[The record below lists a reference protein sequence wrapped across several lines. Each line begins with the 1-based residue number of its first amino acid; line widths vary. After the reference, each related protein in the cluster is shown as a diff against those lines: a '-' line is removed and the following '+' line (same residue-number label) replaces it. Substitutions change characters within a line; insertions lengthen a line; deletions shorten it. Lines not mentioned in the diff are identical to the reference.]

1 MVKLLA
7 QICVVIAAI
16 SAFVFSPAPSR
27 GNEVAGALRGPIEWH
42 VVLCQFQDS
51 ALVAKRYGSTPQPK
65 EAPSY
70 YRTLFFASGV
80 SGLQDYINSMSHGT
94 ASVSGDV
101 HGWYTEPRTWQSA
114 KHKNCTPTCRR
125 LHETDCLAA
134 AKNPP
139 TGKNPVTHKPY
150 GPQPAAYTPPAGD
163 RVYVIT
169 SPGIDL
175 VGFENQAAVGQDWFP
190 VLNKSTGALSFVRG
204 PTALPEIAHE
214 FGHGIGLAH
223 SFSNDLTW
231 KGAGGDYGEY
241 GNQWDLMSAAHIFVD
256 PTGVYGGGSP
266 WLTVHHLDEKGW
278 IPMNRIIDVGSD
290 GVSPRTVTLAALTH
304 PDAKGYI
311 MARVLFDETDP
322 FHYYTVE
329 YRVADGWDSNL
340 TDHGKYPNKMIMI
353 SEVRKES
360 AFDPGSGHGLYVAQ
374 LQRELGKYAGT
385 DNGPPLQSLSEHGV
399 TIDVVSTAA
408 DSATVKI
415 TTKFKQPS
423 TWQEYGPLGCAT
435 GYVWRAADQSDYVC
449 VLPATRDQTAADNAA
464 AASRHKEDSRDCKK
478 GYVWRNAF
486 PGDDVCVTEAARD
499 QAQTDNAAAPS
510 HIYTTNI

>member
-1 MVKLLA
+1 MSTLLA
-7 QICVVIAAI
+7 RISLTVALIAACMM
-16 SAFVFSPAPSR
+16 SPASATS
-27 GNEVAGALRGPIEWH
+27 EVAGALRGPIVWH
-42 VVLCQFQDS
+42 VILCQFQDS
-51 ALVAKRYGSTPQPK
+51 ALVAKQYGSTPQPK

-70 YRTLFFASGV
+70 YQTLFFASGV
-80 SGLQDYINSMSHGT
+80 HGLQDYINSQSHGI

-101 HGWYTEPRTWQSA
+101 HGWYTEPQTWQSA

-125 LHETDCLAA
+125 RHESDCLAA

-139 TGKNPVTHKPY
+139 TGTNPVTHKPY
-150 GPQPAAYTPPAGD
+150 GTQPPAYTPPSGD

-169 SPGIDL
+169 SPGIDI

-190 VLNKSTGALSFVRG
+190 VPRKNGTFWVRG

-231 KGAGGDYGEY
+231 PGAGGAPGEY

-266 WLTVHHLDEKGW
+266 FLTVHHLDEKGW
-278 IPMNRIIDVGSD
+278 IAMNRIIDVGSD
-290 GVSPRTVTLAALTH
+290 GVSPRTITLAALTH
-304 PDAKGYI
+304 PNANGYI
-311 MARVLFDETDP
+311 MARVLFDEKDP

-329 YRVADGWDSNL
+329 YRVADSWDGNL

-353 SEVRKES
+353 SEIRKES
-360 AFDPGSGHGLYVAQ
+360 AFDPGSGHGSYVAQ

-385 DNGPPLQSLSEHGV
+385 DNGPPLQSLSAHGV

-408 DSATVKI
+408 DSAVVKI
-415 TTKFKQPS
+415 STKFKQPA

-449 VLPATRDQTAADNAA
+449 VLPATRDQAQADNAA
-464 AASRHKEDSRDCKK
+464 AGSRHKTGSRDCKK
-478 GYVWRNAF
+478 GYVWRGAF
-486 PGDDVCVTEAARD
+486 PGDDVCVTKATRD
-499 QAQTDNAAAPS
+499 RAQTDNAAAPS
-510 HIYTTNI
+510 HIYKQNI